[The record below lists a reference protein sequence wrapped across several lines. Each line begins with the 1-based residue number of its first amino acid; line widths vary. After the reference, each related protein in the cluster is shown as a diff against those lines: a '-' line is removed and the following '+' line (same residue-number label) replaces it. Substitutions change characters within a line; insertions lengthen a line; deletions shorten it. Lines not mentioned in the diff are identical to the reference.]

1 MRCSFQTHASLS
13 RQSADSSLLF
23 GSPVARPREQHFL
36 WVGCCCLL
44 VATTKPLKEL
54 PGGPLFEVPTS
65 LNAALI
71 SPCGWLETP
80 SFSKSETK
88 SYVGKCW
95 GRVSFWLMVFH
106 LSARHFTHTSPLIF
120 PGTQWSKYDCP
131 RLQRKKLRLRDVNNS
146 VALRSWEATDQCL
159 NLKLAWL
166 WNSIMWSPPIS
177 SFSRAVQRAR
187 GEVPRI

>member
-1 MRCSFQTHASLS
+1 MHHCHGNQQTVPYCMGALWQGPEGSTS
-13 RQSADSSLLF
+13 CEWAAVVCSLLQQ
-23 GSPVARPREQHFL
+23 SLWKNFL
-36 WVGCCCLL
+36 
-44 VATTKPLKEL
+44 
-54 PGGPLFEVPTS
+54 GGPLFEVPTS

-80 SFSKSETK
+80 SFPKSETK

-95 GRVSFWLMVFH
+95 GRVSFWLIVFH

-120 PGTQWSKYDCP
+120 PGAQWSKYDYP

-146 VALRSWEATDQCL
+146 VALRSWEATDQWL
-159 NLKLAWL
+159 NLNLAWL
-166 WNSIMWSPPIS
+166 WNSIMRSPPIS